1 MTSTKVTEPG
11 NGSLTLSA
19 NGSFVYLPSPNFS
32 GIDRFTYSIGD
43 MDGDVD
49 TATVSIVITPINDTP
64 VAENVF
70 VTAEEKT
77 PVSISLKAQDAD
89 NDSIVFAIKNMPAN
103 GTLVGQG
110 ANWTYTPEDGF
121 IGNDSFSY
129 CANDGQVDS
138 EAKVVSIFVASTN
151 AAPEAIDGKTS
162 GKQNAS
168 FNVRLSA
175 VDPDGDPLT
184 YTIARAPRYGSLSGN
199 APNFVYTPNPEYVGF
214 DSILFYVNDGRVD
227 SSPATFSIEVI
238 DKRRFP
244 SSLGDFDSV
253 LFVASATLL
262 SPGESLVLSASNTSG
277 SSFSY
282 SWYKDDELIA
292 QTDNGIYNIPN
303 VVTTQTG
310 NYHVIASKG
319 VTKYKSPQLFIEISD
334 NPTKDFIA
342 FDSSEKLRGIL
353 GRDILLQAP
362 LEEDGY
368 TYSWAKEGNILAGET
383 SPTLLLRKSI
393 KSQEGDYYVQISKES
408 ALIATHRIELR
419 FSVEMKIVVT
429 EGNLQ
434 LELDAGEKAGYWRLE
449 FSNDL
454 SRWELVNK
462 YYVIGKQQITFPLG
476 RSTGFYRLTED

>member
-1 MTSTKVTEPG
+1 VDEDGKLTVSTESGLLVNDSPGGDGGTLTATKVTEPG

-32 GIDRFTYSIGD
+32 GIDRFTYSIAD

-77 PVSISLKAQDAD
+77 PVLISLKAQDAD
-89 NDSIVFAIKNMPAN
+89 NDPIVFAIKNMPAN

-110 ANWTYTPEDGF
+110 ASWTYTPEDGF

-151 AAPEAIDGKTS
+151 GAPEAIGGKTS
-162 GKQNAS
+162 GKQNTS

-175 VDPDGDPLT
+175 VDPDDDPLT
-184 YTIARAPRYGSLSGN
+184 YTIVRAPRYGSLSGN

-227 SSPATFSIEVI
+227 SSPATFAIEVI

-310 NYHVIASKG
+310 NYHVIAM
-319 VTKYKSPQLFIEISD
+319 T
-334 NPTKDFIA
+334 
-342 FDSSEKLRGIL
+342 
-353 GRDILLQAP
+353 
-362 LEEDGY
+362 
-368 TYSWAKEGNILAGET
+368 W
-383 SPTLLLRKSI
+383 
-393 KSQEGDYYVQISKES
+393 
-408 ALIATHRIELR
+408 
-419 FSVEMKIVVT
+419 
-429 EGNLQ
+429 
-434 LELDAGEKAGYWRLE
+434 
-449 FSNDL
+449 
-454 SRWELVNK
+454 
-462 YYVIGKQQITFPLG
+462 
-476 RSTGFYRLTED
+476 